1 MDSETG
7 VPALSEPLPRCVPG
21 VPSPPWIQFPNPS
34 EGAGLAQD
42 DALCVSPLFEG
53 RAVTTLSVLA
63 AVGMVRQKP
72 PSPFLP
78 GSGAS
83 SAGQTW
89 AWGFFP
95 FPPSLPPSPVCSI
108 TCLFTVCSLT
118 VGVLSP
124 LSCFLKPLH

>member
-1 MDSETG
+1 MS
-7 VPALSEPLPRCVPG
+7 PASLPLPGIR
-21 VPSPPWIQFPNPS
+21 FPNPS

-42 DALCVSPLFEG
+42 DALCMSPLFEG
-53 RAVTTLSVLA
+53 RAVTTLSVLT
-63 AVGMVRQKP
+63 VVVMVRQKP

-95 FPPSLPPSPVCSI
+95 FPPSYPPSLPLSPVRSI